1 MPLNHLSTV
10 PDEPSNYFE
19 RKFMVDLVPIRTTH
33 QSDLRILKTKDGRHF
48 VGKTSKSEVVKW
60 MKEFA
65 NRAGH
70 FTPDVPFEG
79 PLEVTLYFG
88 FPLIKADKGKDAP
101 MTTKPDF
108 DNLAKSMVDT
118 LTKLNFWKD
127 DSQIVFGKVMKF
139 RTKLPF
145 VGVWVKPCKFI
156 DSEYCEQIRKHLNE
170 GK

>member
-1 MPLNHLSTV
+1 
-10 PDEPSNYFE
+10 
-19 RKFMVDLVPIRTTH
+19 MVDLVPIRTTH
-33 QSDLRILKTKDGRHF
+33 QSDLRILKTRDGRQF

-65 NRAGH
+65 NRASH
-70 FTPDVPFEG
+70 FTP
-79 PLEVTLYFG
+79 EVTLYFG

-118 LTKLNFWKD
+118 LTKMNFWKD